1 MEKAKSTIISHLYE
15 HMDEND
21 WLDGLDI
28 YQAGHVAHLRAVESL
43 ITAKVSSTSERQP
56 SEVRIKI
63 HPSGGNIQWIE
74 CTCRKNRVGGRY
86 CEHIGATMIHIDR
99 EKPHVFV
106 HLDPKMPLKPPAGA
120 TRRKPNDPT
129 VPKLEKKS
137 SATEAV
143 LSHLE
148 GHIQGIALLAK
159 GPQIRVRVEIKPGQ
173 LTSYNLE
180 LDDAAR
186 FLQEH
191 GHLDCLSPE
200 VRRLKVFETPAIL
213 GTRIAPTGTEGD
225 IITERVLGFVSGEVP
240 DKGRKKAPKGF
251 VSEALSTVDAYAQR
265 LNGHL
270 SNNWVQFLG
279 SKQIARH
286 LGKNWVYVEDVGYF
300 PCDPQ
305 GVKPSWSDLPHTQ
318 RWSGDDAA
326 MLCRGNFK
334 QFVDAGPVWL
344 SPELDAELVIDD
356 AKFSKVNV
364 LGIGPDWFTLNP
376 EYNTGEENIS
386 MVDILLE
393 YRRKRREY
401 MRAGNKWIRVP
412 ELIRQY
418 NWDVDEQTKA
428 IKVDKLGMI
437 RIKAA
442 MGELDQLAG
451 SRRMLDKIREQTE
464 FSTEIDAP
472 KLDHTKLSLRSYQH
486 EGYQWMWWLYENG
499 LSGLLADEMGLG
511 KTHQAMALI
520 SAIRAKVKAAKFL
533 VLCPTTVL
541 DHWLD
546 KINDFSP
553 DLNARKYHGTKR
565 QHLLDDISKNCVT
578 VLSSYGIVVR
588 DIEILGNIEWD
599 AVILDEAHFV
609 KNIDTATYRAVC
621 RLKSRSRFCLSGTP
635 MENHLGELKA
645 VYDFLLPGYLGS
657 KEYFKSHYL
666 NPILTGSEKG
676 PESQLQRLIHPF
688 KMRRTKNQ
696 VLKDLPEKVE
706 DLRHCTLSEE
716 QAAMY
721 RQTLDLKAQPLLD
734 IVKDE
739 NQSIPY
745 LHVFSIITL
754 LKQITD
760 HPSLLLG
767 RDDWRNH
774 HSGKFELFKE
784 LIRESM
790 DSGHKVVIYSQ
801 YLDMLA
807 IISEYLKEEQ
817 IKHELLTG
825 ATKNRGDVIRRFQED
840 PETKVFCASLL
851 AGGIGIDLT
860 SASVVIHYDR
870 WWNASKENQ
879 ATDRVHRIGQNK
891 NVQVLKLVT
900 RDTLEEKIDALINK
914 KKALFEKF
922 LDHDEEI
929 FKTLSRSEIID
940 LLQ

>member
-28 YQAGHVAHLRAVESL
+28 YQAGHVAQLRAVESL
-43 ITAKVSSTSERQP
+43 ITAKVSSSSERQP

-63 HPSGGNIQWIE
+63 HPTGGTIQWIE
-74 CTCRKNRVGGRY
+74 CTCRKNRVNGRY

-99 EKPHVFV
+99 EKPQVFAN
-106 HLDPKMPLKPPAGA
+106 LDPKMPLKPPAGA
-120 TRRKPNDPT
+120 VRRKPNDP
-129 VPKLEKKS
+129 VAPKLEKKV

-148 GHIQGIALLAK
+148 GQIQGVALLAK
-159 GPQIRVRVEIKPGQ
+159 GPQLRVRVEMKPGQ

-186 FLQEH
+186 FLKDH
-191 GHLDCLSPE
+191 GHLTCLSPE
-200 VRRLKVFETPAIL
+200 VQRLKVFDSPAML
-213 GTRIAPTGTEGD
+213 GTRIAPTGNEGD
-225 IITERVLGFVSGEVP
+225 IVTERVLAFTSGEAP
-240 DKGRKKAPKGF
+240 AKGRKKVPKGYQ
-251 VSEALSTVDAYAQR
+251 SEALTTVDVYAQR
-265 LNGHL
+265 AAGQA
-270 SNNWVQFLG
+270 SDQWVQFLG

-286 LGKNWVYVEDVGYF
+286 LGKQWVYVEDVGYF
-300 PCDPQ
+300 PCDQ
-305 GVKPSWSDLPHTQ
+305 SAVKPSWSDLPHVHK
-318 RWSGDDAA
+318 WSGDDAA
-326 MLCRGNFK
+326 MLCKRHFK
-334 QFVDAGPVWL
+334 EFAEAGPVWL
-344 SPELDAELVIDD
+344 SPELNADLVIDH
-356 AKFSKVNV
+356 AKFAKVNV
-364 LGIGPDWFTLNP
+364 IGITEDWFTLNP
-376 EYNTGEENIS
+376 EYDAGEEHIS

-393 YRRKRREY
+393 YRKQRRDY
-401 MRAGNKWIRVP
+401 LRAGNKWIRVP
-412 ELIRQY
+412 DLVRQY
-418 NWDVDEQTKA
+418 NWDLDEHNRA

-451 SRRMLDKIREQTE
+451 SRKMLDKIREQTE
-464 FSTEIDAP
+464 FSTEKDP
-472 KLDHTKLSLRSYQH
+472 PSLEHTKLSLRSYQH
-486 EGYQWMWWLYENG
+486 EGYQWMWWLFQNG

-511 KTHQAMALI
+511 KTHQAMALL
-520 SAIRAKVKAAKFL
+520 SAIRSKVKTGKFL

-553 DLNARKYHGTKR
+553 SLNPRKYHGTKR
-565 QHLLDDISKNCVT
+565 QHHLDDINKSCAT
-578 VLSSYGIVVR
+578 VLSSYGVLVR
-588 DIEILGNIEWD
+588 DVEILANIEWD
-599 AVILDEAHFV
+599 TVILDEAHFV

-621 RLKSRSRFCLSGTP
+621 RLKSKSRFCLSGTP

-657 KEYFKSHYL
+657 KDYFKSHYL
-666 NPILTGSEKG
+666 NPITSGEEKVA
-676 PESQLQRLIHPF
+676 ESQLQRLIHPF

-706 DLRHCTLSEE
+706 DLRRCTLSDE

-721 RQTLDLKAQPLLD
+721 RQTLDLKARPILD

-739 NQSIPY
+739 SQSIPY

-754 LKQITD
+754 LKQITN
-760 HPSLLLG
+760 HPSLLSG
-767 RDDWRNH
+767 KADWRNH
-774 HSGKFELFKE
+774 SSGKFELFKE
-784 LIRESM
+784 LIVESM
-790 DSGHKVVIYSQ
+790 ESGHKVVVYSQ

-807 IISEYLKEEQ
+807 IISEYLKEEN
-817 IKHELLTG
+817 IKHEMLTG

-840 PETKVFCASLL
+840 PESKVFCASLL

-860 SASVVIHYDR
+860 AANVVIHYDR

-914 KKALFEKF
+914 KRELFEKF

-929 FKTLSRSEIID
+929 FKTLSRGEIID

>member
-99 EKPHVFV
+99 EKPQVFV

-305 GVKPSWSDLPHTQ
+305 GVKASWSDLPHTQ

-344 SPELDAELVIDD
+344 SPELDTELVIDD

-451 SRRMLDKIREQTE
+451 SRRILDKIREQTE

-520 SAIRAKVKAAKFL
+520 SAIRTKVKAAKFL

-565 QHLLDDISKNCVT
+565 QHLLDDVSKNCVT

-767 RDDWRNH
+767 RADWRNH

-891 NVQVLKLVT
+891 NVQVLKLIT